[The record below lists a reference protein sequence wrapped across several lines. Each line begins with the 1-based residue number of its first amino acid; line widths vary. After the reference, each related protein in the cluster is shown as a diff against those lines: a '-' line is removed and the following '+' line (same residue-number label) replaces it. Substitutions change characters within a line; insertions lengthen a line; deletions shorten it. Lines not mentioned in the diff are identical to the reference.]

1 MHHFFGEWYWN
12 RTDIHGTDKIVDPRT
27 RKLVDRDSFKGEEIE
42 EYNYNKKFKSWKE
55 LNKVNINFDKWRT
68 NFEKWRKDLRFR

>member
-1 MHHFFGEWYWN
+1 MNPIKKLYQKLLGSS
-12 RTDIHGTDKIVDPRT
+12 DKREEVEEPSD
-27 RKLVDRDSFKGEEIE
+27 KGEEIE
-42 EYNYNKKFKSWKE
+42 EYNYNKKFESWKK